1 MPSTRNCL
9 DSQRKLPES
18 SSSIRDV
25 GKSKNL
31 RGKLQIQGLLNEKV
45 LLILLSKSEVAIAI
59 VPTAPLVP
67 TPLSQSEKDNKD
79 EKDKYEKL
87 LSKYKVHEDKFDLL
101 KIEHKKNSRTL
112 QVP

>member
-45 LLILLSKSEVAIAI
+45 LILFEPKSGGQVFFKGFLNVRLSFYLDQNLGE
-59 VPTAPLVP
+59 
-67 TPLSQSEKDNKD
+67 
-79 EKDKYEKL
+79 
-87 LSKYKVHEDKFDLL
+87 
-101 KIEHKKNSRTL
+101 
-112 QVP
+112 